1 MWHVQY
7 NYFVEMINLALH
19 LCLCSCQSNLN
30 STNST
35 FFFESYVPVFP
46 SHNQNWWLQKINNF
60 SKVMNNLRVC
70 VSIPSLVLVG
80 MRQDETGG
88 DFLIGR
94 DKTTYP
100 RSHLL
105 GNFGDWTGKIWD
117 GTELLST
124 PQEKSWMV
132 LKCWNWLGW
141 LPDCNALRYGCQ
153 MFM

>member
-7 NYFVEMINLALH
+7 NYFIKMINLALH
-19 LCLCSCQSNLN
+19 FCLCSCQSNLN

-35 FFFESYVPVFP
+35 FFSKLCTSVAPP
-46 SHNQNWWLQKINNF
+46 QSKLMSTKINNF
-60 SKVMNNLRVC
+60 SKVMYNLRVC
-70 VSIPSLVLVG
+70 VPIHSLVLVR

-94 DKTTYP
+94 DKTTYS
-100 RSHLL
+100 RSHWL